1 MKPRCTG
8 TKVDGHFTGFIC
20 VLDAGHAGFC
30 EPYVPPTV
38 DEWRRVGRIVANLR
52 GDIAAC
58 AEAVG
63 GCLTHEQTGRGAES
77 VAQAVARFAAERRE
91 DEQTLWQM
99 RKNDGAM
106 IRQMR
111 KDVEAATSDRAR
123 LQAELDALRAILASG
138 CDACAHAAPKH
149 PVSQEATLAEMRG
162 LLDDDEPERT
172 DP

>member
-8 TKVDGHFTGFIC
+8 AKTPGHFTSFEC
-20 VLDAGHAGFC
+20 RLDADHDGFC
-30 EPYVPPTV
+30 EPYVAPSV
-38 DEWRRVGRIVANLR
+38 DEWRRVGVLVANLR
-52 GDIAAC
+52 RDIAAC

-63 GCLTHEQTGRGAES
+63 GCLTHEQTGHGAEN

-106 IRQMR
+106 IRQLR
-111 KDVEAATSDRAR
+111 SDNAR

-138 CDACAHAAPKH
+138 CDACAHATPKH
-149 PVSQEATLAEMRG
+149 PISQEATLAEMRG
-162 LLDDDEPERT
+162 MLDDEPGKAET
-172 DP
+172 

>member
-1 MKPRCTG
+1 MNPRCPG
-8 TKVDGHFTGFIC
+8 TKVNGHFTSFVC
-20 VLDAGHAGFC
+20 VLDDGHAGFC
-30 EPYVPPTV
+30 EPYVAPSV
-38 DEWRRVGRIVANLR
+38 DEWRRVGRLVANLR
-52 GDIAAC
+52 GDVAAC

-111 KDVEAATSDRAR
+111 KDVEAATADRAR
-123 LQAELDALRAILASG
+123 LQAELDALRAIVESGKAS
-138 CDACAHAAPKH
+138 P
-149 PVSQEATLAEMRG
+149 
-162 LLDDDEPERT
+162 
-172 DP
+172 